1 INYTTLYHLI
11 FVVKI
16 KIIMKVCITG
26 SGLSSLAL
34 ANALAK
40 TGISVDIF
48 FLKQKQDKSRTIS
61 ISKSNVDY
69 FCNHVVDIKKII
81 WKIKNI
87 KIYSENLD
95 KDSLL
100 NFDNKN
106 EQLFSIVENYKL
118 YEILEKRLN
127 QNKNIKKILK
137 KLDYKLTKKYDLI
150 INTDFS
156 NELTKKFFYKKIL
169 KKYDSFA
176 YTSVIT
182 HKKISNTIAR
192 QIFTK
197 KGPLA
202 FLPISSYRTS
212 IVYSINQKTRINQE
226 TLLSSL
232 NRYNNFYQIKRL
244 EKFKSFSLMSVN
256 LRNYYHKNILAF
268 GDLIHRVHPL
278 AGQGFNMTIR
288 DIQELTNIIR
298 SKIELGLT
306 LDASVNSEF
315 EKKTKSRNVIFSNGI
330 DLIHEFFNLDN
341 KINKNVLSKSVKFFG
356 KNSFINKSLIK
367 MADNGNLF

>member
-1 INYTTLYHLI
+1 
-11 FVVKI
+11 
-16 KIIMKVCITG
+16 M
-26 SGLSSLAL
+26 
-34 ANALAK
+34 
-40 TGISVDIF
+40 
-48 FLKQKQDKSRTIS
+48 
-61 ISKSNVDY
+61 DY
-69 FCNHVVDIKKII
+69 FCKHVVDIKKII

-95 KDSLL
+95 NDSLL
-100 NFDNKN
+100 NFNNKN

-118 YEILEKRLN
+118 YEILEKKLN

-176 YTSVIT
+176 YTSVIA

-212 IVYSINQKTRINQE
+212 VVYSINQKTRINQE

-232 NRYNNFYQIKRL
+232 NSYNNFYQIKRV

-268 GDLIHRVHPL
+268 GDLLHRIHPL

-288 DIQELTNIIR
+288 DIKTLINIVE
-298 SKIELGLT
+298 KKVELGLSI
-306 LDASVNSEF
+306 DSSINQEF
-315 EKKTKSRNVIFSNGI
+315 EKKQKHKNYLFSNGI
-330 DLIHEFFNLDN
+330 DLIHELFNLERKTNNSFLSKFIQVTNKPSLVN
-341 KINKNVLSKSVKFFG
+341 KILTK
-356 KNSFINKSLIK
+356 I
-367 MADNGNLF
+367 ADRGIIT

>member
-1 INYTTLYHLI
+1 
-11 FVVKI
+11 
-16 KIIMKVCITG
+16 MKVCIVG

-40 TGISVDIF
+40 SGIYVDIF

-61 ISKSNVDY
+61 ISKSNVNY
-69 FCNHVVDIKKII
+69 FCEHVVDIKKII

-95 KDSLL
+95 NDNLL
-100 NFDNKN
+100 NFNTKN

-118 YEILEKRLN
+118 YGILEKKLD
-127 QNKNIKKILK
+127 QTKYVKKILK
-137 KLDYKLTKKYDLI
+137 KIDLKIIKKYDLI

-156 NELTKKFFYKKIL
+156 NILTKKFFYKKIL
-169 KKYDSFA
+169 KKYNSFA
-176 YTSVIT
+176 YTSVIK
-182 HKKISNTIAR
+182 HKKVANTVAR

-202 FLPISSYRTS
+202 FLPISSDRTS
-212 IVYSINQKTRINQE
+212 IVYSINQKTKINQE

-232 NRYNNFYQIKRL
+232 NSYNNFYQIKRV

-288 DIQELTNIIR
+288 DIKELTNIIK
-298 SKIELGLT
+298 SKIELGLHIDT
-306 LDASVNSEF
+306 SVNSEF
-315 EKKTKSRNVIFSNGI
+315 EKKTKSKNVIFSNGI

-341 KINKNVLSKSVKFFG
+341 KINKNVLTKSVKLLG
-356 KNSFINKSLIK
+356 KNSFINKSLIRI
-367 MADNGNLF
+367 ADNGNLF